1 LSQLQAFI
9 LIASLAIGLSSLV
22 VAISSFLYTR
32 KRNQVADLT
41 DTLKA
46 IDSSFK
52 DVRISISA
60 IDGRVQQVE
69 VKISPLWA
77 MIERMCV
84 DRLHHPI
91 TPEIDYLLDKYKH
104 DWIEEGE
111 PKQMSRDEARQL
123 IGMLQDI
130 VKQEKDAPIDAMTAF
145 LLNGAVR
152 TRYNL

>member
-9 LIASLAIGLSSLV
+9 LIGSLAIGLSSLV

-32 KRNQVADLT
+32 KRNQMVDLT

-84 DRLHHPI
+84 DRLHR
-91 TPEIDYLLDKYKH
+91 K
-104 DWIEEGE
+104 WI
-111 PKQMSRDEARQL
+111 
-123 IGMLQDI
+123 I
-130 VKQEKDAPIDAMTAF
+130 
-145 LLNGAVR
+145 
-152 TRYNL
+152 Y